1 MKKSIILL
9 LSLSLI
15 FSLSACGD
23 SFKQG
28 MKDGMQGTTQ
38 ESAVAS
44 EEETTLE
51 EDSEIEA
58 EQEETA
64 KRAEVALEESESIE
78 EPNIEENLVY
88 EYDDL
93 QNLFIELN
101 VNITPDE
108 LERCIEKYSL
118 EHTVGEYNSSSGKEI
133 MYCIAYTEGA
143 AAQKYADSGD
153 RLEVTFGGENKD
165 EFMYAEY
172 VNENDISYTALL
184 YDHGIYWDFSEGN
197 AEDYSGYYINDSFSS
212 KTGIVVK
219 YDNGRESKTNYF
231 RYNSAEEVIQKII
244 DKIKE
249 D

>member
-1 MKKSIILL
+1 MKKSFILL
-9 LSLSLI
+9 LSMSLI

-38 ESAVAS
+38 ESTVAS
-44 EEETTLE
+44 EEETMIE
-51 EDSEIEA
+51 EDSEIEV
-58 EQEETA
+58 EQEETT
-64 KRAEVALEESESIE
+64 KRAETESDSVEEQDIE
-78 EPNIEENLVY
+78 DNLVY

-93 QNLFIELN
+93 QNLFIGLN

-108 LERCIEKYSL
+108 LESCIEKYSL

-133 MYCIAYTEGA
+133 MYCVAYTEGA

-153 RLEVTFGGENKD
+153 HLKVTFGGENKD

-172 VNENDISYTALL
+172 VNENDISYTALF
-184 YDHGIYWDFSEGN
+184 YDHGVYWDFSEGN
-197 AEDYSGYYINDSFSS
+197 AEDYSGYYINDSFSG
-212 KTGIVVK
+212 KTGIVIK